1 MNIFKYFPYTKT
13 INSIIDGFR
22 LYEGD
27 GDGAGGGGSAGSSNT
42 GDGSGSAGS
51 GKAGDGSGGNQN
63 TLKLEDIPQELVNQ
77 LFNKGFA
84 KGKDKVEGAVKEK
97 LAEMGVST
105 EDVERWKKG
114 DADTEA
120 NKAKLLLEKGEFE
133 KLKKQIVDQHTAAM
147 TIKDTTISKH
157 EKTIHTLVVRNQIIA
172 EAAAE
177 CVNPAQVA
185 DLLEDQFK
193 SEEINGA
200 WHAVPYNG
208 DLKLVDDK
216 GEPQTVKAFIE
227 NWLKIEANSYHK
239 KSNVG
244 TGGTGSGTGQQGYK
258 KDGTQ
263 KDKKFQTSQGAIK
276 AGLKSGSKIFNQ
288 KTAVAVDE

>member
-13 INSIIDGFR
+13 INSIIGGFR
-22 LYEGD
+22 LYDGE
-27 GDGAGGGGSAGSSNT
+27 GDGAGGGGSAGSKNT
-42 GDGSGSAGS
+42 GDGDGSAGN
-51 GKAGDGSGGNQN
+51 GKPGSSGGGQN
-63 TLKLEDIPQELVNQ
+63 TLKLEDIPQEIVNQ

-97 LAEMGVST
+97 LAEMGVSS
-105 EDVERWKKG
+105 ENVERWKKG
-114 DADTEA
+114 DADAEA
-120 NKAKLLLEKGEFE
+120 NKAKVLLEKGEFD

-147 TIKDTTISKH
+147 IVKDTTISKH

-185 DLLEDQFK
+185 DLLEGSFK
-193 SEEINGA
+193 SEEINGV
-200 WHAVPYNG
+200 WQAVPYNG
-208 DLKLVDDK
+208 ELKLVDEK

-227 NWLKIEANSYHK
+227 TWLKIEANSYHK

-258 KDGTQ
+258 TDGTQ
-263 KDKKFQTSQGAIK
+263 KDKKFQTAQGAIK
-276 AGLKSGSKIFNQ
+276 AGLKGGSKIFNQ